1 MTPAASMPK
10 VRILYVDDDIEN
22 LNSFKAVFRR
32 IYDVH
37 LAGSAQEAFDILKET
52 DIQVLITDQRMPGMT
67 GTELLERA
75 AAQYPDIL
83 RYMLTGF
90 SDFDPLVDAINKGK
104 LLGYFSKP
112 IDHEFIKSRIEEGLK
127 RHYLEL
133 KNQNLQEEI
142 WENERFLN
150 AVIENIP
157 DMIFVKD
164 AENLGYVRFNRAG
177 ETLVGY
183 PVEEMIGKTDYDLF
197 SKEDADFYTR
207 KDREVLETKQLID
220 IPEESI
226 QTRFQGKRWLH
237 TKKIPILDADGN
249 PLYLLGVSR
258 DITEY
263 RAMLENEKKLEAQL
277 RQAQKME
284 AIGTL
289 AGGIAHDFNNILT
302 AVIGYSDLAL
312 GFVEKGSPLEGY
324 IHQVNTA
331 GNRAKELVKQILT
344 VARQSKA
351 ERIPVQISL
360 IAKEALNL
368 IRSTLPTTIDIRAS
382 LDSHAIIHGDP
393 THIHQI
399 FMNLCTNAA
408 HAMESNSGILTI
420 GLSDSKVDQDTME
433 KPADLA
439 PGDYIT
445 LTVTDTG
452 KGISEKDIVFIFE
465 PYFTTKDMGTGTG
478 LGLSVVQ
485 GIVKSYGGDI
495 SVQSEIGHGSTFTIY
510 LPVIKTKNRCEPE
523 TFDILPVGNERVLVI
538 DDEPAIATLCG
549 EILSHLGYRVTIRM
563 NSIEA
568 LELFKSRPDDF
579 ELVIT
584 DMSMPNMAGDRLAA
598 EFMKIR
604 PDIPVILCTGYSKNI
619 SETLAAEIGIR
630 ALLMK
635 PLTKTIL
642 ANTVRNVL
650 DGASGKILRWDE
662 KIPVC

>member
-22 LNSFKAVFRR
+22 LDSFKAVFRR
-32 IYDVH
+32 IYDVS
-37 LAGSAQEAFDILKET
+37 LADSAQQALDILRKR

-67 GTELLERA
+67 GTELLEQV

-127 RHYLEL
+127 RHYLEM
-133 KNQNLQEEI
+133 KNHILLEEI
-142 WENERFLN
+142 RQNEIFLTT
-150 AVIENIP
+150 IIDNIP

-164 AENLGYVRFNRAG
+164 AENLSFVRLNRAG
-177 ETLVGY
+177 ETLLGY

-197 SKEDADFYTR
+197 SEEEADIFTR
-207 KDREVLETKQLID
+207 KDREVLDSKRLID
-220 IPEESI
+220 IPEESV
-226 QTRFQGKRWLH
+226 QTRFQGKRWVH
-237 TKKIPILDADGN
+237 TKKIPILDGNGN

-263 RAMLENEKKLEAQL
+263 RTMLENEKKLEAQL

-312 GFVEKGSPLEGY
+312 GFVEKESLLEGY
-324 IHQVNTA
+324 IHEVNTA

-344 VARQSKA
+344 VARRSKT
-351 ERIPVQISL
+351 ERIPVQVSL
-360 IAKEALNL
+360 IVKEALNL
-368 IRSTLPTTIDIRAS
+368 IRSTLPTTIEIQTS
-382 LDSHAIIHGDP
+382 LNSQAIINGDP

-408 HAMESNSGILTI
+408 QALESDSGIITVS
-420 GLSDSKVDQDTME
+420 LSDSKLDPDIKE
-433 KPADLA
+433 KPSNLT

-445 LTVTDTG
+445 ITVTDTG
-452 KGISEKDIVFIFE
+452 KGISGKDMEFIFE
-465 PYFTTKDMGTGTG
+465 PYFTTKDIGTGTG

-510 LPVIKTKNRCEPE
+510 LPAIKTNNRSEPE
-523 TFDILPVGNERVLVI
+523 TFDTLPVGNERVLVI

-549 EILSHLGYRVTIRM
+549 EILSHLGYRVTTRT

-568 LELFKSRPDDF
+568 LELFKSRPNDF
-579 ELVIT
+579 DLVMT
-584 DMSMPNMAGDRLAA
+584 DMSMPNMAGDHLAA
-598 EFMKIR
+598 ELMKIR
-604 PDIPVILCTGYSKNI
+604 PDIPVILCTGYNKNI
-619 SETLAAEIGIR
+619 SETRADELGIR

-642 ANTVRNVL
+642 AKTVRNVL
-650 DGASGKILRWDE
+650 DGSMG
-662 KIPVC
+662 

>member
-1 MTPAASMPK
+1 MTPITSIPK

-37 LAGSAQEAFDILKET
+37 LADSAQQALDILRKT
-52 DIQVLITDQRMPGMT
+52 DIHVLITDQRMPGMT

-75 AAQYPDIL
+75 AALYPDIL

-133 KNQNLQEEI
+133 KNQILLEEI
-142 WENERFLN
+142 RQNEIFLT
-150 AVIENIP
+150 AIIDNIP

-164 AENLGYVRFNRAG
+164 AENLSFVRFNRAG
-177 ETLVGY
+177 ETLLGY
-183 PVEEMIGKTDYDLF
+183 PVEEMIGKTDYDFF
-197 SKEDADFYTR
+197 SKEEADSYTR
-207 KDREVLETKQLID
+207 KDREVLETKQLIE

-226 QTRFQGKRWLH
+226 QTRFQGWRWLH

-263 RAMLENEKKLEAQL
+263 RAMQENEKKLEAQL

-302 AVIGYSDLAL
+302 SVIGFSDLAL
-312 GFVEKGSPLEGY
+312 GFVEKGSELEGY
-324 IHQVNTA
+324 VQEVNTA

-344 VARQSKA
+344 VARQSKT
-351 ERIPVQISL
+351 ELIPVQISL
-360 IAKEALNL
+360 IAKEALKL
-368 IRSTLPTTIDIRAS
+368 IRSTLPTTIDIRTS
-382 LDSHAIIHGDP
+382 LDSRAIIHGDP

-408 HAMESNSGILTI
+408 QALESDSGIITVS
-420 GLSDSKVDQDTME
+420 LSDSKLDPDIKE
-433 KPADLA
+433 KPSDLT

-445 LTVTDTG
+445 ITVTDTG
-452 KGISEKDIVFIFE
+452 KGISEKDMEFIFE
-465 PYFTTKDMGTGTG
+465 PYFTTKEIGTGTG
-478 LGLSVVQ
+478 LGLSVVH

-510 LPVIKTKNRCEPE
+510 LPVIKTEIRREPE
-523 TFDILPVGNERVLVI
+523 TFDTLPAGNERVLMI

-549 EILSHLGYRVTIRM
+549 EILTHLGYKVTTQT
-563 NSIEA
+563 NSIKA
-568 LELFKSRPDDF
+568 LEMFRHSPNDF
-579 ELVIT
+579 DLVIT

-598 EFMKIR
+598 ELMKIR
-604 PDIPVILCTGYSKNI
+604 PDIPVILCTGYNKNI

-635 PLTKTIL
+635 PLTKTGL
-642 ANTVRNVL
+642 AKTVRNVL
-650 DGASGKILRWDE
+650 DGASG
-662 KIPVC
+662 

>member
-1 MTPAASMPK
+1 MTPAATLPK

-37 LAGSAQEAFDILKET
+37 LAGSAQEAFDILRKR

-67 GTELLERA
+67 GTELLEQVAVR
-75 AAQYPDIL
+75 YPDIL

-104 LLGYFSKP
+104 LMGYFSKP

-127 RHYLEL
+127 RYYLEM
-133 KNQNLQEEI
+133 KNQNLLEKIRQSEI
-142 WENERFLN
+142 FL
-150 AVIENIP
+150 AAIVDNIP
-157 DMIFVKD
+157 DMIFVKE
-164 AENLGYVRFNRAG
+164 AENLSYVRFNRAG
-177 ETLVGY
+177 ETLLGY
-183 PVEEMIGKTDYDLF
+183 PASEMIGKTDYDFF
-197 SKEDADFYTR
+197 SKEEADFFTR
-207 KDREVLETKQLID
+207 KDRETLEAKQLID

-237 TKKIPILDADGN
+237 TQKIPILNADGH
-249 PLYLLGVSR
+249 PQYLMGVSR

-263 RAMLENEKKLEAQL
+263 RTMHENEKKLEALL

-302 AVIGYSDLAL
+302 AVIGFSDLAL
-312 GFVEKGSPLEGY
+312 GFVEKGSQLEIY
-324 IHQVNTA
+324 MQEVHTA

-344 VARQSKA
+344 VARRSKT
-351 ERIPVQISL
+351 ELIPVQISL
-360 IAKEALNL
+360 IAKEALKL
-368 IRSTLPTTIDIRAS
+368 IRSTLPTTIDIRTS
-382 LDSHAIIHGDP
+382 LDSHAIIQADP

-408 HAMESNSGILTI
+408 HAMENNCGILTVS
-420 GLSDSKVDQDTME
+420 LSDSKLDQDTQG

-445 LTVTDTG
+445 LSVTDTG
-452 KGISEKDIVFIFE
+452 KGIPEKDMEFIFE
-465 PYFTTKDMGTGTG
+465 PYFTTKEVGTGTG

-495 SVQSEIGHGSTFTIY
+495 SVQSVVGNGSTFTVY
-510 LPVIKTKNRCEPE
+510 LPVIKTNSRYEPE
-523 TFDILPVGNERVLVI
+523 TFDILPAGNERILMI
-538 DDEPAIATLCG
+538 DDEPAIAALCG
-549 EILSHLGYRVTIRM
+549 EILAHLGYKVTTRT

-568 LELFKSRPDDF
+568 LELFKSQPNDF
-579 ELVIT
+579 DLVIT

-598 EFMKIR
+598 ELIKIR
-604 PDIPVILCTGYSKNI
+604 PDIPVILCTGYSKHVT
-619 SETLAAEIGIR
+619 ETRAAKIGIR

-635 PLTKTIL
+635 PLAKTIL
-642 ANTVRNVL
+642 TKTVRNVL
-650 DGASGKILRWDE
+650 DGASD
-662 KIPVC
+662 

>member
-10 VRILYVDDDIEN
+10 IRILYVDDDIEN
-22 LNSFKAVFRR
+22 LSSFKAVFRR

-37 LAGSAQEAFDILKET
+37 LAGSAQEALDILKET

-67 GTELLERA
+67 GTELLEHA
-75 AAQYPDIL
+75 ATKYPDIL

-90 SDFDPLVDAINKGK
+90 SDFDPLMDAINKGK

-133 KNQNLQEEI
+133 KNQNLLAELRQSEI
-142 WENERFLN
+142 FLT
-150 AVIENIP
+150 AIIENIP

-164 AENLGYVRFNRAG
+164 AENLSYVQFNRAG

-197 SKEDADFYTR
+197 SEEEADLSTC
-207 KDREVLETKQLID
+207 KDREVLETKRLID
-220 IPEESI
+220 ITEETI

-237 TKKIPILDADGN
+237 TKKIPILDAHGN

-258 DITEY
+258 DITEH
-263 RAMLENEKKLEAQL
+263 REMLENEKKLEAQL
-277 RQAQKME
+277 RQAQKMQ

-302 AVIGYSDLAL
+302 AIIGFSDLAL
-312 GFVEKGSPLEGY
+312 GFVEKGSRLEVY
-324 IHQVNTA
+324 MQEVNTA

-344 VARQSKA
+344 VARQSKT
-351 ERIPVQISL
+351 ELIPVEIRL

-368 IRSTLPTTIDIRAS
+368 IRSTLPTTIDIRTS
-382 LDSHAIIHGDP
+382 LDSHAIILGDP

-399 FMNLCTNAA
+399 FMNMCTNAA
-408 HAMESNSGILTI
+408 QAMEKGSGILTVS
-420 GLSDSKVDQDTME
+420 LSDSKLDRDTKE
-433 KPADLA
+433 KPADLV

-445 LTVTDTG
+445 ITVTDTG
-452 KGISEKDIVFIFE
+452 KGISEKDMEFIFE
-465 PYFTTKDMGTGTG
+465 PYFTTKDAGTGTG

-495 SVQSEIGHGSTFTIY
+495 SVQSEIAHGSTFTIY
-510 LPVIKTKNRCEPE
+510 LPAIKTNTRCEPE
-523 TFDILPVGNERVLVI
+523 TFDILPAGNERVLVI
-538 DDEPAIATLCG
+538 DDEPAIATLYG
-549 EILSHLGYRVTIRM
+549 EILSQLGYEVSTRT

-568 LELFKSRPDDF
+568 LEQFRRSPNDF

-584 DMSMPNMAGDRLAA
+584 DMSMPKMAGDRLAA
-598 EFMKIR
+598 ELMKIR
-604 PDIPVILCTGYSKNI
+604 PDIPVILCTGYNKNI
-619 SETLAAEIGIR
+619 SSTLAAEIGIR

-635 PLTKTIL
+635 PLTKTVL
-642 ANTVRNVL
+642 AKTVRNVL
-650 DGASGKILRWDE
+650 DGAM
-662 KIPVC
+662 CC

>member
-1 MTPAASMPK
+1 MTPVASIPK

-37 LAGSAQEAFDILKET
+37 LADSAQQALDILRKT
-52 DIQVLITDQRMPGMT
+52 DIHVLITDQRMPGMT

-75 AAQYPDIL
+75 AALYPNIL

-133 KNQNLQEEI
+133 KNQSLLEEI
-142 WENERFLN
+142 RQNEIFLT
-150 AVIENIP
+150 AIIDNIP

-164 AENLGYVRFNRAG
+164 AENLSFVRFNRAG
-177 ETLVGY
+177 ETLLGY
-183 PVEEMIGKTDYDLF
+183 PVEEMIGKTDYDFF
-197 SKEDADFYTR
+197 SKEEADFYTR
-207 KDREVLETKQLID
+207 KDREVLETKQMID
-220 IPEESI
+220 IPDESI
-226 QTRFQGKRWLH
+226 QTRFQGRRWLH

-263 RAMLENEKKLEAQL
+263 RAILENEKKLEAQL

-302 AVIGYSDLAL
+302 SVIGFSDLAL
-312 GFVEKGSPLEGY
+312 GFVEKGSELEGY
-324 IHQVNTA
+324 VQEVNTA

-344 VARQSKA
+344 IARRSTA
-351 ERIPVQISL
+351 ELIPVQISL
-360 IAKEALNL
+360 IAKEALKL
-368 IRSTLPTTIDIRAS
+368 IRSTLPTTIDIRTS
-382 LDSHAIIHGDP
+382 LDSRAIIHGDP

-399 FMNLCTNAA
+399 LMNLCTNAA
-408 HAMESNSGILTI
+408 QAMESGSGILTVS
-420 GLSDSKVDQDTME
+420 LTDSKLDQDTKE

-439 PGDYIT
+439 PGDYIAI
-445 LTVTDTG
+445 TVTDTG
-452 KGISEKDIVFIFE
+452 KGISEKDIEFIFE
-465 PYFTTKDMGTGTG
+465 PYFTTKDVGTGTG

-510 LPVIKTKNRCEPE
+510 LPVIKTSNRYEPE
-523 TFDILPVGNERVLVI
+523 TSDALPVGNEKVLVI

-549 EILSHLGYRVTIRM
+549 KILAHLGYKVTTQT
-563 NSIEA
+563 NSIKAMEM
-568 LELFKSRPDDF
+568 FKHSPNDF
-579 ELVIT
+579 DLVIT

-598 EFMKIR
+598 ELMNIR
-604 PDIPVILCTGYSKNI
+604 PDIPVILCTGYNKNI

-630 ALLMK
+630 ALVMK
-635 PLTKTIL
+635 PLTKTVL
-642 ANTVRNVL
+642 AKTVRNVL
-650 DGASGKILRWDE
+650 DGASG
-662 KIPVC
+662 